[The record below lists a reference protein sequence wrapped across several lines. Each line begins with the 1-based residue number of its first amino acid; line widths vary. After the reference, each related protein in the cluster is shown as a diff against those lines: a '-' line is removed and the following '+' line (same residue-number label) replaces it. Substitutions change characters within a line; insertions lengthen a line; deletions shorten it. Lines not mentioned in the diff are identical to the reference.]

1 MGKNYWGKGRRY
13 DFVLSEPSDKT
24 RGQLSALRM
33 ELATRLG
40 LRNPAEFAPLWVVF
54 PLLVRRRK
62 RKMACYAPSIYFQ
75 NQRTWLGYESW

>member
-13 DFVLSEPSDKT
+13 DFVLSGPSDKT

-40 LRNPAEFAPLWVVF
+40 LRNPAEFAPLWVF
-54 PLLVRRRK
+54 FH
-62 RKMACYAPSIYFQ
+62 Y
-75 NQRTWLGYESW
+75 